1 MRKMDLKD
9 YQAGRE
15 AASEEMLHEDFEV
28 HTALKLFELDPADD
42 ALSTWVSTRV
52 RGGGV
57 RSCVRYLST
66 TNGIR

>member
-28 HTALKLFELDPADD
+28 YTALKLFELDPADTPFQLGFLRELEE
-42 ALSTWVSTRV
+42 AVS
-52 RGGGV
+52 GHA
-57 RSCVRYLST
+57 
-66 TNGIR
+66 